1 MYNICI
7 PTPKEESNITG
18 SSFFAFLQII
28 CRQNNQLYERNELNM
43 QHTAKYEYVKI
54 NNEILCV
61 NKIKYME
68 KFYLSKEESAK
79 IQDEINRINS
89 ESEEIEEPKT
99 EEAKSE
105 VIDNASENAE
115 SNTEEKVEHNSETE
129 NVVEMKPEEI
139 EAKPVRKSKM
149 ERIQELIEH
158 MPKPEPLVV
167 YANDKFN
174 LSFEEYDALEKA
186 IIENTKLHPVKTS
199 KRLFFEEDIMYIET
213 EEIEGGM
220 KYRVSLKDFYF
231 EPDEEEYK
239 EIMRSVRYKEYV
251 IGK

>member
-1 MYNICI
+1 
-7 PTPKEESNITG
+7 
-18 SSFFAFLQII
+18 
-28 CRQNNQLYERNELNM
+28 M
-43 QHTAKYEYVKI
+43 QHTTKYEYVKI

-61 NKIKYME
+61 NKVKYME

-89 ESEEIEEPKT
+89 EPEEIEETKPEVVDNGSENT
-99 EEAKSE
+99 ESNTNIE
-105 VIDNASENAE
+105 ENAE
-115 SNTEEKVEHNSETE
+115 NNSETE
-129 NVVEMKPEEI
+129 NVAESKPEEI
-139 EAKPVRKSKM
+139 EEKPVRKSKM
-149 ERIQELIEH
+149 ERIQELVEH

-213 EEIEGGM
+213 EEIEGCM

>member
-1 MYNICI
+1 
-7 PTPKEESNITG
+7 
-18 SSFFAFLQII
+18 
-28 CRQNNQLYERNELNM
+28 M

-89 ESEEIEEPKT
+89 EPEEIEESKT

-129 NVVEMKPEEI
+129 NVVE
-139 EAKPVRKSKM
+139 AKPVRKSKM
-149 ERIQELIEH
+149 ERIQELVEH

-174 LSFEEYDALEKA
+174 LSFEEYEALEKA

>member
-1 MYNICI
+1 
-7 PTPKEESNITG
+7 
-18 SSFFAFLQII
+18 
-28 CRQNNQLYERNELNM
+28 M
-43 QHTAKYEYVKI
+43 QHTTKYEYVKI

-68 KFYLSKEESAK
+68 KFYLSKEESEK

-89 ESEEIEEPKT
+89 EPEEIEESKT

-115 SNTEEKVEHNSETE
+115 SNAEEKVENNSETE
-129 NVVEMKPEEI
+129 NVVETKPEEI

-149 ERIQELIEH
+149 ERIQELVEH

-174 LSFEEYDALEKA
+174 LSFEEYEALEKA

-213 EEIEGGM
+213 EEIEGSM

>member
-1 MYNICI
+1 
-7 PTPKEESNITG
+7 
-18 SSFFAFLQII
+18 
-28 CRQNNQLYERNELNM
+28 M
-43 QHTAKYEYVKI
+43 QHKTKYEYVKI

-89 ESEEIEEPKT
+89 EPEEIEESKT
-99 EEAKSE
+99 EEIKPE
-105 VIDNASENAE
+105 VVDNVSENAE

-129 NVVEMKPEEI
+129 NVVETKPEEI

-149 ERIQELIEH
+149 ERIQELVEH

-213 EEIEGGM
+213 EEIEGCM

>member
-1 MYNICI
+1 
-7 PTPKEESNITG
+7 
-18 SSFFAFLQII
+18 
-28 CRQNNQLYERNELNM
+28 M
-43 QHTAKYEYVKI
+43 QHKTKYEYVKI

-89 ESEEIEEPKT
+89 EPEEIE
-99 EEAKSE
+99 
-105 VIDNASENAE
+105 E

-129 NVVEMKPEEI
+129 NVVETKPEEI

-149 ERIQELIEH
+149 ERIQELVEH

-167 YANDKFN
+167 YVNDKFN

-213 EEIEGGM
+213 EEIEGCM

>member
-1 MYNICI
+1 
-7 PTPKEESNITG
+7 
-18 SSFFAFLQII
+18 
-28 CRQNNQLYERNELNM
+28 M
-43 QHTAKYEYVKI
+43 QHTTKYEYVKI

-61 NKIKYME
+61 NKVKYME

-89 ESEEIEEPKT
+89 EPEEIEETKPEVVDNGSENT
-99 EEAKSE
+99 ESNTNIE
-105 VIDNASENAE
+105 ENAE
-115 SNTEEKVEHNSETE
+115 NNSETE
-129 NVVEMKPEEI
+129 NVAESKPEEI
-139 EAKPVRKSKM
+139 EEKPVRKSKM
-149 ERIQELIEH
+149 ERIQELVEH
-158 MPKPEPLVV
+158 IPKPEPLVV
-167 YANDKFN
+167 YENDKFN

-213 EEIEGGM
+213 EEIEGSM

-231 EPDEEEYK
+231 EPDKEEYK

>member
-1 MYNICI
+1 
-7 PTPKEESNITG
+7 
-18 SSFFAFLQII
+18 
-28 CRQNNQLYERNELNM
+28 M
-43 QHTAKYEYVKI
+43 QHTTKYEYVKI

-89 ESEEIEEPKT
+89 EPEEIEE
-99 EEAKSE
+99 
-105 VIDNASENAE
+105 
-115 SNTEEKVEHNSETE
+115 SNIEEKVEHNSETE
-129 NVVEMKPEEI
+129 NVVETKPEEI

-149 ERIQELIEH
+149 ERIQELVEH

-213 EEIEGGM
+213 EEIEGSM

>member
-1 MYNICI
+1 
-7 PTPKEESNITG
+7 
-18 SSFFAFLQII
+18 
-28 CRQNNQLYERNELNM
+28 M
-43 QHTAKYEYVKI
+43 QHTTKYEYVKI

-61 NKIKYME
+61 NKVKYME

-89 ESEEIEEPKT
+89 EPEEIEETKPEVVDNGSENT
-99 EEAKSE
+99 ESNTNIE
-105 VIDNASENAE
+105 ENAE
-115 SNTEEKVEHNSETE
+115 NNSETE
-129 NVVEMKPEEI
+129 NVAESKPEEI

-149 ERIQELIEH
+149 ERIQELVEH

-186 IIENTKLHPVKTS
+186 IVENTKLHPVKTS

-213 EEIEGGM
+213 EEIEGSM

>member
-1 MYNICI
+1 
-7 PTPKEESNITG
+7 
-18 SSFFAFLQII
+18 
-28 CRQNNQLYERNELNM
+28 M
-43 QHTAKYEYVKI
+43 QHKTKYEYVKI

-89 ESEEIEEPKT
+89 EPEEIEE
-99 EEAKSE
+99 
-105 VIDNASENAE
+105 
-115 SNTEEKVEHNSETE
+115 SNIEEKVEHNSETE
-129 NVVEMKPEEI
+129 NVVETKPEEI

-149 ERIQELIEH
+149 ERIQELVEH

-213 EEIEGGM
+213 EEIEGSM

>member
-1 MYNICI
+1 
-7 PTPKEESNITG
+7 
-18 SSFFAFLQII
+18 
-28 CRQNNQLYERNELNM
+28 M
-43 QHTAKYEYVKI
+43 QHTTKYEYVKI

-61 NKIKYME
+61 NKVKYME

-89 ESEEIEEPKT
+89 EPEEIEETKPEVVDNGSENT
-99 EEAKSE
+99 ESNINIE
-105 VIDNASENAE
+105 ENAE
-115 SNTEEKVEHNSETE
+115 NNSETE
-129 NVVEMKPEEI
+129 NVAESKPEEI
-139 EAKPVRKSKM
+139 EEKPVRKSKM
-149 ERIQELIEH
+149 ERIQELVEH

-213 EEIEGGM
+213 EEIEGSM

>member
-1 MYNICI
+1 
-7 PTPKEESNITG
+7 
-18 SSFFAFLQII
+18 
-28 CRQNNQLYERNELNM
+28 M
-43 QHTAKYEYVKI
+43 QHTTKYEYVKI

-89 ESEEIEEPKT
+89 EPEEIEE
-99 EEAKSE
+99 
-105 VIDNASENAE
+105 
-115 SNTEEKVEHNSETE
+115 SNIEEKVEHNSETE
-129 NVVEMKPEEI
+129 NVVETKPEEI

-149 ERIQELIEH
+149 ERIQELVEH

-213 EEIEGGM
+213 EEIEGCM

>member
-1 MYNICI
+1 
-7 PTPKEESNITG
+7 
-18 SSFFAFLQII
+18 
-28 CRQNNQLYERNELNM
+28 M
-43 QHTAKYEYVKI
+43 QHTTKYEYVKI

-89 ESEEIEEPKT
+89 EPEEIEE
-99 EEAKSE
+99 
-105 VIDNASENAE
+105 
-115 SNTEEKVEHNSETE
+115 SNIEEKVEHNSDTE
-129 NVVEMKPEEI
+129 NVVETKPEEI

-149 ERIQELIEH
+149 ERIQELVEH

-213 EEIEGGM
+213 EEIEGCM

>member
-1 MYNICI
+1 
-7 PTPKEESNITG
+7 
-18 SSFFAFLQII
+18 
-28 CRQNNQLYERNELNM
+28 M
-43 QHTAKYEYVKI
+43 QHTTKYEYVKI

-61 NKIKYME
+61 NKVKYME
-68 KFYLSKEESAK
+68 KFYLSKEESTK
-79 IQDEINRINS
+79 IQDEINRIHS
-89 ESEEIEEPKT
+89 EPEEIEEPKI
-99 EEAKSE
+99 EETKPE
-105 VIDNASENAE
+105 VVDNGSENTE
-115 SNTEEKVEHNSETE
+115 SNTNIEEKVENNSETE
-129 NVVEMKPEEI
+129 NVVETKPEEI

-149 ERIQELIEH
+149 ERIQELVEH

>member
-1 MYNICI
+1 
-7 PTPKEESNITG
+7 
-18 SSFFAFLQII
+18 
-28 CRQNNQLYERNELNM
+28 M
-43 QHTAKYEYVKI
+43 QHTTKYEYVKI

-61 NKIKYME
+61 NKVKYME

-89 ESEEIEEPKT
+89 EPEEIEETKPEVVDNGSENT
-99 EEAKSE
+99 ESNTNIE
-105 VIDNASENAE
+105 ENAE
-115 SNTEEKVEHNSETE
+115 NNSETE
-129 NVVEMKPEEI
+129 NVAESKPEEI
-139 EAKPVRKSKM
+139 EEKPVRKSKM
-149 ERIQELIEH
+149 ERIQELVEH
-158 MPKPEPLVV
+158 IPKPEPLVV
-167 YANDKFN
+167 YENDKFN

-213 EEIEGGM
+213 EEIEGSM